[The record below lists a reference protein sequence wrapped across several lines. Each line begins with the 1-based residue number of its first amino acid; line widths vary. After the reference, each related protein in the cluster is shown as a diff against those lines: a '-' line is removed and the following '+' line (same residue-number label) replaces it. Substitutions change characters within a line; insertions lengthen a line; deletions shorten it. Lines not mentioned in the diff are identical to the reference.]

1 MSNPALPRPRFNA
14 PEPEH
19 GSPEHRT
26 KAALKLETRSTP
38 LLQGKVSA
46 LPDEVFGWAMR
57 LCGVA
62 VVALLGLIVY
72 QLVVGSE
79 LSWHAFGWK
88 FFGQSDWNPVED
100 QYGALP
106 FIYGTIVSSLLS
118 LVIAVP
124 LSIGVAV
131 FITEMC
137 PVALRGVL
145 SFTTELLAA
154 IPSVVYG
161 LWAIFV
167 LVPLI
172 REYAEPFLAKT
183 LGWTGLFTGPP
194 YGIGMLAAGVILAI
208 MVIPIISSI
217 TREVLTVVPQHQRE
231 AVLALGAT
239 RWEMIRMGVLRNAR
253 AGIVGAII
261 LGLGRALGE
270 TMAVT
275 MVIGNRPEI
284 AKSLFAPGYTMASVL
299 ANEFTEASGDLYLSA
314 LIEIGLALFFVTIV
328 VNALARIMVWSVT
341 RGQPPRSLA

>member
-1 MSNPALPRPRFNA
+1 MSNHALPRPRFNA

-19 GSPEHRT
+19 GPPEQRT
-26 KAALKLETRSTP
+26 RAALKLEARTAP

-46 LPDEVFGWAMR
+46 FPDELFGWAMR

-72 QLVVGSE
+72 QLVMGSQ

-106 FIYGTIVSSLLS
+106 FIYGTIVSSVLS

-124 LSIGVAV
+124 LAVGVAV

-172 REYAEPFLAKT
+172 REYVEPILART
-183 LGWTGLFTGPP
+183 LGWTGFFSGPP

-275 MVIGNRPEI
+275 MVIGNRPVI

>member
-1 MSNPALPRPRFNA
+1 MSHQALPRQSFNA
-14 PEPEH
+14 SEP
-19 GSPEHRT
+19 GR
-26 KAALKLETRSTP
+26 AALKIEEKPAS
-38 LLQGKVSA
+38 LLQGHVSE
-46 LPDEVFGWAMR
+46 LPDAIFGWAMR
-57 LCGVA
+57 LCGFA
-62 VVALLGLIVY
+62 VVALLGLIVWELIARS
-72 QLVVGSE
+72 Q

-88 FFGQSDWNPVED
+88 FFVQSDWNPVED
-100 QYGALP
+100 QFGALP
-106 FIYGTIVSSLLS
+106 FIYGTLVSSLLS

-124 LSIGVAV
+124 LAVGVAV

-137 PVALRGVL
+137 PAGLRGIL

-154 IPSVVYG
+154 IPSVIYG

-167 LVPLI
+167 LVPLL
-172 REYAEPFLAKT
+172 RTYVQPFLAAT

-208 MVIPIISSI
+208 MIIPIISSI

-253 AGIVGAII
+253 AGIVGGVI

-299 ANEFTEASGDLYLSA
+299 ANEFTEATGDTYLSA
-314 LIEIGLALFFVTIV
+314 LVEIGLALFLVTIV
-328 VNALARIMVWSVT
+328 VNAMARLMVWSVT
-341 RGQPPRSLA
+341 RGQPARNVV

>member
-1 MSNPALPRPRFNA
+1 MSNQALPRPRFNA
-14 PEPEH
+14 PEPERA
-19 GSPEHRT
+19 P
-26 KAALKLETRSTP
+26 KAALKLETRTTP
-38 LLQGKVSA
+38 LLHGKVSEIPDA
-46 LPDEVFGWAMR
+46 LFGWAMR
-57 LCGVA
+57 LCGLA

-72 QLVVGSE
+72 QLAVGSQ

-106 FIYGTIVSSLLS
+106 FIYGTIVSSLLA

-137 PVALRGVL
+137 PTRLRGML

-167 LVPLI
+167 LVPIL
-172 REYAEPFLAKT
+172 RQYVQPFLAKT
-183 LGWTGLFTGPP
+183 LGWTGLFSGPP

-208 MVIPIISSI
+208 MIIPIISSI

-231 AVLALGAT
+231 AVLAL
-239 RWEMIRMGVLRNAR
+239 RCV
-253 AGIVGAII
+253 
-261 LGLGRALGE
+261 
-270 TMAVT
+270 
-275 MVIGNRPEI
+275 
-284 AKSLFAPGYTMASVL
+284 
-299 ANEFTEASGDLYLSA
+299 
-314 LIEIGLALFFVTIV
+314 
-328 VNALARIMVWSVT
+328 
-341 RGQPPRSLA
+341 

>member
-1 MSNPALPRPRFNA
+1 MSNQAVPRPRVNT
-14 PEPEH
+14 PEPER
-19 GSPEHRT
+19 GAET
-26 KAALKLETRSTP
+26 ALKSEASLTP
-38 LLQGKVSA
+38 LLGGKVSEI
-46 LPDEVFGWAMR
+46 PDACFGWAMR

-72 QLVVGSE
+72 QLVVGSN

-106 FIYGTIVSSLLS
+106 FIYGTIVSSLLA
-118 LVIAVP
+118 LIIAVP

-137 PVALRGVL
+137 PIHLRGIL

-167 LVPLI
+167 LVPI
-172 REYAEPFLAKT
+172 TREYLEPFLAKT
-183 LGWTGLFTGPP
+183 LGWTTLFSGPP

-208 MVIPIISSI
+208 MIIPIISSI

-253 AGIVGAII
+253 IGIVGSII

-284 AKSLFAPGYTMASVL
+284 VKSLLAPGYSMASVI
-299 ANEFTEASGDLYLSA
+299 ANEFSEASDDMYLSA
-314 LIEIGLALFFVTIV
+314 LIEIGLALFIVTII
-328 VNALARIMVWSVT
+328 VNALAQLLVWAVT
-341 RGQPPRSLA
+341 RGAPARVN

>member
-1 MSNPALPRPRFNA
+1 MKIEA
-14 PEPEH
+14 
-19 GSPEHRT
+19 RT
-26 KAALKLETRSTP
+26 AP
-38 LLQGKVSA
+38 LLQGKVSEI
-46 LPDEVFGWAMR
+46 PDAVFSWAMR
-57 LCGVA
+57 LCGLA

-88 FFGQSDWNPVED
+88 FFWRSDWNPVED
-100 QYGALP
+100 SYGALP
-106 FIYGTIVSSLLS
+106 FVYGTIVSSLLA
-118 LVIAVP
+118 LAIAVP
-124 LSIGVAV
+124 LSLGVAV

-137 PVALRGVL
+137 PISLRGIL

-167 LVPLI
+167 LVPIL
-172 REYAEPFLAKT
+172 RLYVQPFLAKT
-183 LGWTGLFTGPP
+183 LGWTGLFSGPP

-208 MVIPIISSI
+208 MIIPIISSI

-253 AGIVGAII
+253 AGIVGAVI

-275 MVIGNRPEI
+275 MVIGNRPEL
-284 AKSLFAPGYTMASVL
+284 ATSLFAPGYTMASVL
-299 ANEFTEASGDLYLSA
+299 ANEFTEATGDLYLSA

-328 VNALARIMVWSVT
+328 VNALARLMVWSVT
-341 RGQPPRSLA
+341 RGQPARSIA

>member
-1 MSNPALPRPRFNA
+1 MSNHALPRPRFNA
-14 PEPEH
+14 PEPEQ
-19 GSPEHRT
+19 GR
-26 KAALKLETRSTP
+26 KAALKVETIAAPP
-38 LLQGKVSA
+38 LRGKVSEI
-46 LPDEVFGWAMR
+46 PDVVFGWAMR
-57 LCGVA
+57 ICGFA

-72 QLVVGSE
+72 QLAVGSQ

-88 FFGQSDWNPVED
+88 FFGQSDWNPVQD

-106 FIYGTIVSSLLS
+106 FIYGTIVSSLVA

-124 LSIGVAV
+124 LSLGVAV
-131 FITEMC
+131 FVTEMC
-137 PVALRGVL
+137 PLALRGAL

-167 LVPLI
+167 LVPIL
-172 REYAEPFLAKT
+172 REYVQPFLSKT
-183 LGWTGLFTGPP
+183 LGWTGLFNGPA

-208 MVIPIISSI
+208 MIIPIISSI

-299 ANEFTEASGDLYLSA
+299 ANEFSEATGDLYLSA

-328 VNALARIMVWSVT
+328 VNALARLMVWSVT
-341 RGQPPRSLA
+341 RGQPARNLA

>member
-1 MSNPALPRPRFNA
+1 MSNQALPRPRFNT
-14 PEPEH
+14 PEPER
-19 GSPEHRT
+19 GP
-26 KAALKLETRSTP
+26 KVALKSEALTTP
-38 LLQGKVSA
+38 LLHGRVSEVPDA
-46 LPDEVFGWAMR
+46 LFAWAMR

-72 QLVVGSE
+72 QLLAGSK
-79 LSWHAFGWK
+79 LSWHAFGFK

-106 FIYGTIVSSLLS
+106 FIYGTLVSSLLS

-124 LSIGVAV
+124 LSLGVAV

-137 PVALRGVL
+137 PIALRGAL

-167 LVPLI
+167 LVPIL
-172 REYAEPFLAKT
+172 RQYVQPFLATT
-183 LGWTGLFTGPP
+183 LGWTGLFSGPP

-208 MVIPIISSI
+208 MIIPIISSI

-231 AVLALGAT
+231 GALALGAT
-239 RWEMIRMGVLRNAR
+239 RWEMIRLAVLRNAR

-299 ANEFTEASGDLYLSA
+299 ANEFTEATGDLYLSA

-328 VNALARIMVWSVT
+328 VNALARLMVWSVT
-341 RGQPPRSLA
+341 RGQPARSIA

>member
-1 MSNPALPRPRFNA
+1 MSNQALPRPRFNA
-14 PEPEH
+14 PEPER
-19 GSPEHRT
+19 GP
-26 KAALKLETRSTP
+26 KVALKLESATAP
-38 LLQGKVSA
+38 LLQGKVSE
-46 LPDEVFGWAMR
+46 LPDAIFATAMR

-72 QLVVGSE
+72 QLIAGSQ

-88 FFGQSDWNPVED
+88 FFGQSDWNPVDD

-106 FIYGTIVSSLLS
+106 FIFGTVVSSVLA

-124 LSIGVAV
+124 LSVGVAV

-137 PVALRGVL
+137 PVALRGML

-167 LVPLI
+167 LVPIL
-172 REYAEPFLAKT
+172 REYVQPFLAKT
-183 LGWTGLFTGPP
+183 LGWTGLFSGPP

-208 MVIPIISSI
+208 MIIPIISSI

-231 AVLALGAT
+231 GVLALGAT

-253 AGIVGAII
+253 AGIVGGII

-275 MVIGNRPEI
+275 MVIGNRAQI
-284 AKSLFAPGYTMASVL
+284 AHSLFAPGYTMASVI
-299 ANEFTEASGDLYLSA
+299 ANEFSEATGDLYLSA
-314 LIEIGLALFFVTIV
+314 LIEIGLALFLVTIV
-328 VNALARIMVWSVT
+328 VNALARILVWSVT
-341 RGQPPRSLA
+341 RGQPSRSVA